1 MPERSAS
8 HPAEP
13 RVARLVHFFESM
25 TPAALGRLGEIY
37 ADDCRFKDPFNEVT
51 GIDAIRRIYAHMYQ
65 TLDEPRF
72 QVTRSVTQGH
82 DCVLTWNFL
91 FRLRR
96 QPGTPQTIRGAS
108 HLVLDAEGRI
118 IEHRD
123 YWDAAEELY
132 EKLPLLGALMR
143 WLKRRVQSS

>member
-1 MPERSAS
+1 MPEPAS
-8 HPAEP
+8 SHAAEP
-13 RVARLVHFFESM
+13 RVARLVHFFEGM

-72 QVTRSVTQGH
+72 EVTRSVTQGH

-91 FRLRR
+91 FRLRSR
-96 QPGTPQTIRGAS
+96 PGVQQTIRGAS
-108 HLVLDAEGRI
+108 HLVLAPDGRI
-118 IEHRD
+118 TQHRD

-132 EKLPLLGALMR
+132 EKLPLLGTLMR